1 MRLRSFFLL
10 WVLILAGCKGDK
22 KGGCTPSEEEPP
34 LEARPAIEVFP
45 ESVDF
50 GEVPIRTTPV
60 ETRVVTVR
68 NAGTADLVVTGVTF
82 SEDSAAE
89 FGLLVEIPEVTLRP
103 EEQLKIAVTFSP
115 SAEAPFYGTLLIRSS
130 DPERPQVAVPL
141 VGTGVAPAPEDIE
154 IPLGECVSV
163 SIETGSFT
171 PVQYW
176 VSVPN
181 DVVVSGRC
189 LYLVLTAENIESED
203 GRVFL
208 YVNYGRRVGEPREE
222 EKSEDEADWSAEGTV
237 IIKGDDLKPGVYFI
251 LPNKPDPEPV
261 SFDLCARFV
270 DKGTAFRR
278 GFMDENEDIDIND
291 AMIIL
296 NYLFM
301 NGPRPGCLAAGDT
314 NADGRLTVSD
324 ATRILWYQFGFLP
337 PPPEPFAE
345 CGCPEE
351 PAPFD
356 CESFPLC
363 GEEPTE
369 AK

>member
-1 MRLRSFFLL
+1 MRWSPFFLL
-10 WVLILAGCKGDK
+10 LALILAGCEGDK

-34 LEARPAIEVFP
+34 LEPRAAIEVFP

-50 GEVPIRTTPV
+50 GEVPIRTSPV
-60 ETRVVTVR
+60 ETQVVTVR
-68 NAGTADLVVTGVTF
+68 NAGTADLLVSRIAF
-82 SEDSAAE
+82 SEDSAPE
-89 FGLLVEIPEVTLRP
+89 FGLLVEISEVTLRP
-103 EEQLKIAVTFSP
+103 EEQLKVAVTFSP
-115 SAEAPFYGTLLIRSS
+115 SAEVAFYGTLLVRSN

-141 VGTGVAPAPEDIE
+141 TGKGVAPAVKDIE

-163 SIETGSFT
+163 KIETGSFT

-181 DVVVSGRC
+181 DLVVPGRC
-189 LYLVLTAENIESED
+189 LYLVLTAENIDPED

-208 YVNYGRRVGEPREE
+208 YVNYGRRVGEEPEA
-222 EKSEDEADWSAEGTV
+222 KSDDEADWSGEGTV

-251 LPNKPDPEPV
+251 LPNKPDSEPI
-261 SFDLCARFV
+261 SFDLCARFL

-278 GFMDENEDIDIND
+278 GFMDENDEIDIND

-301 NGPRPGCLAAGDT
+301 EGPRPNCLAAGDT

-351 PAPFD
+351 PTPFD

-363 GEEPTE
+363 GGETTE
-369 AK
+369 SE